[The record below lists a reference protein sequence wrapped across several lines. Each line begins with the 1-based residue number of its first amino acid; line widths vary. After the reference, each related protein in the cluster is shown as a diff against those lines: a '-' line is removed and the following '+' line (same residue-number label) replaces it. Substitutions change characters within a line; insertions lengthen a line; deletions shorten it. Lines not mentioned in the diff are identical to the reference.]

1 MSLGILCPGQGAQ
14 HPAMLEPLSM
24 HPEARAV
31 LDAASEVLGASP
43 WTLMKGPAEALYVN
57 ALAQPLLCAVQLATW
72 TALCSRLPTPRV
84 FAGYSVGELAAH
96 GCAGALDAGE
106 LFTLAQARARAM
118 DDAGPTD
125 SGMRAV
131 RGLCRERLEQLL
143 EPHAVHL
150 ALVNGPGRF
159 VVGGRE
165 EDLRRLEPELSAQG
179 GSVTVLPVHVAS
191 HTPLLAP
198 AARAFGEHLAHSG
211 LRAPVTPVLAGIDGT
226 PVSTRERAL
235 TTLTRQVAEPVDWAA
250 CMAGLAEEGCTV
262 LLELGPGADLSRMVR
277 DTLPSL
283 FVRSVSEFKTLEG
296 VCSWVLRQLE

>member
-14 HPAMLEPLSM
+14 HPAMLEPLSA

-43 WTLMKGPAEALYVN
+43 WTLMKGPAEALAEALYVN

-118 DDAGPTD
+118 DEAGPAD

-131 RGLCRERLEQLL
+131 RGLCRERLEPLL

-191 HTPLLAP
+191 HTPLLAS
-198 AARAFGEHLAHSG
+198 AARAFGEHRPTVASG
-211 LRAPVTPVLAGIDGT
+211 RPSRPCSRA
-226 PVSTRERAL
+226 STARRCPRAS
-235 TTLTRQVAEPVDWAA
+235 
-250 CMAGLAEEGCTV
+250 G
-262 LLELGPGADLSRMVR
+262 
-277 DTLPSL
+277 
-283 FVRSVSEFKTLEG
+283 RSP
-296 VCSWVLRQLE
+296 R